1 MYLEKFNLREK
12 ETEFGYMPKV
22 TFYLLD
28 KWKKE
33 CARPMVIVAPGGG
46 YGCICS
52 DREGERIALSYN
64 AAGFHAAVVE
74 YCVKPH
80 LHPEPIRN
88 IARAIEIAREN
99 ADSWQ
104 LDPNAILVC
113 GFSAGGHL
121 CASISTLWNNEK
133 IFTKEEI
140 QSRKHRPDGSIL
152 CYPVITSQGK
162 AHPGSFKNLVGSDD
176 PENELVKL
184 YSLELAVNEDTC
196 PSFIWH
202 TFTDQIVP
210 VSNSLLYAN
219 ALENKGIPFELHIYP
234 NGVHGLAL
242 QSDEVI
248 WSRPDRDRDYAWM
261 KLSIDWINELFETV
275 KK

>member
-1 MYLEKFNLREK
+1 MRLETFDLREQP
-12 ETEFGYMPKV
+12 TEYGFMPKV
-22 TFYLLD
+22 TYYLLD

-33 CARPMVIVAPGGG
+33 CQRPMVIVVPGGG
-46 YGCICS
+46 YGCVCS
-52 DREGERIALSYN
+52 DREGERIALRYN
-64 AAGFHAAVVE
+64 AAGFHAAVLE

-80 LHPEPIRN
+80 RHPEPIRN
-88 IARAIEIAREN
+88 LARAIEIAREN
-99 ADSWQ
+99 ADQWQ

-121 CASISTLWNNEK
+121 CASISTLWNEER

-140 QSRKHRPDGSIL
+140 DSKKHRPNGSIL

-162 AHPGSFKNLVGSDD
+162 AHLGSFKNLTGSDD
-176 PENELVKL
+176 PDNELVKM
-184 YSLELAVNEDTC
+184 YSLELAVNEGTC
-196 PSFIWH
+196 PSFILH
-202 TFTDQIVP
+202 TFYDQIVP
-210 VSNSLLYAN
+210 VENSLLYAH
-219 ALENKGIPFELHIYP
+219 ALEKNNIPFELHIYP
-234 NGVHGLAL
+234 NGAHGIAL

-261 KLSIDWINELFETV
+261 KLSVDWINELCETV